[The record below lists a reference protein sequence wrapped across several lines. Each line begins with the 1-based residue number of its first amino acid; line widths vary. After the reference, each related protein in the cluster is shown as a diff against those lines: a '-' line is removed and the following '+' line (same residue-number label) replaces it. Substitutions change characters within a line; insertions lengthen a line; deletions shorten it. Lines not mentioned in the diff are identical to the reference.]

1 MDGCYCYVR
10 VSTEEQAEGYSPE
23 AQERAALALAATEGL
38 RVCGMYRDLGES
50 ARSDKRPDFQR
61 MMAELKAHYRRDRIK
76 AIIIDNLDRFM
87 RNLRLLLNFEHELS
101 KMGIR
106 LLSATEDIDTT
117 SDSGMMLFQF
127 KGMVAEQYL
136 RNLSR
141 EVKKGLREKA
151 QQGHWVGG
159 ICPYG
164 YIRTDKDTIEPAGD
178 ASTEAVRR
186 IFALYETTL
195 YSYARLA
202 DSLNADSD
210 RWGRRFGVEAVRD
223 IIANRAYCGFVSCS
237 GTHYPGKHA
246 ALVSLEQWERCAAIR
261 TARATVKWTAE
272 NPRPAS
278 NPSSLLVGLG
288 SCACCDQPLWSST
301 SGNPGA
307 RQVYYRCAGSS
318 RRNCVAKLQPA
329 RLVDAQLLD
338 LIRGFGLAVTT
349 QAEGLRQLL
358 AESSPPSS
366 PPVVDQAALQQ
377 KLDRLTSAWVE
388 GNISDMAY
396 ERQLATLK
404 GQRSHEVAPT
414 TTITMLDV
422 TKATALLADLSAV
435 IDAATTTER
444 RVLVQ
449 LLFAQVWVQDRAV
462 YAVQPQPLY
471 GALWLAARRVY
482 TTRCEAGHQAPFPA
496 PLTPFGG
503 FWRSVPLWSD
513 YAIPF
518 KSSLTNSDISLR
530 P

>member
-23 AQERAALALAATEGL
+23 AQERAALALAAAEGL

-61 MMAELKAHYRRDRIK
+61 MMVELKQHYRRDRIK

-101 KMGIR
+101 KLGIR

-117 SDSGMMLFQF
+117 SDSGMMMFQF

-164 YIRTDKDTIEPAGD
+164 YVRTDKDTIAPAGD

-186 IFALYETTL
+186 IFALYETKL

-202 DSLNADSD
+202 DALNSEAE

-223 IIANRAYCGFVSCS
+223 ILANRAYCGFVSCS
-237 GTHYPGKHA
+237 GTHYPGKHE
-246 ALVSLEQWERCAAIR
+246 ALATVEQWERCAAIR
-261 TARATVKWTAE
+261 NARSNLKWTAE

-288 SCACCDQPLWSST
+288 SCASCDQPLWSST
-301 SGNPGA
+301 SGNPGS

-318 RRNCVAKLQPA
+318 RRNCIAKLQPA
-329 RLVDAQLLD
+329 RLVDAQMLD
-338 LIRGFGLAVTT
+338 LVRGFGLAAAT
-349 QAEGLRQLL
+349 QAEGLHQLL
-358 AESSPPSS
+358 AESSPPPS
-366 PPVVDQAALQQ
+366 PPAVDQAAIQE

-404 GQRSHEVAPT
+404 GQLNHEAAAPT
-414 TTITMLDV
+414 MITMLDV
-422 TKATALLADLSAV
+422 TRATALLADLSAV
-435 IDAATTTER
+435 IDEATIEER

-449 LLFAQVWVQDRAV
+449 MVFAQVWVQDRAV

-471 GALWLAARRVY
+471 GALWLAARRAY
-482 TTRCEAGHQAPFPA
+482 TKRCEAGHQAPFPA
-496 PLTPFGG
+496 PLTPFGDL
-503 FWRSVPLWSD
+503 WRSVPLWSD

-518 KSSLTNSDISLR
+518 NTPVTSSGISVR

>member
-1 MDGCYCYVR
+1 MDGCYCYIR

-23 AQERAALALAATEGL
+23 AQERAALALAADEGL

-61 MMAELKAHYRRDRIK
+61 MMVELKQHYRRDRIK

-101 KMGIR
+101 KLGIR

-117 SDSGMMLFQF
+117 SDSGMMMFQF

-151 QQGHWVGG
+151 RQGHWVGG

-164 YIRTDKDTIEPAGD
+164 YLRADKDTIVPAGD
-178 ASTEAVRR
+178 TSTEAVRR
-186 IFALYETTL
+186 IFALYETKL

-202 DSLNADSD
+202 DTLNAEAE

-223 IIANRAYCGFVSCS
+223 ILANRAYCGFVSCS
-237 GTHYPGKHA
+237 GTHYPGKHE
-246 ALVSLEQWERCAAIR
+246 ALTTIEQWERCAVIR
-261 TARATVKWTAE
+261 SARSNLKWTAE

-278 NPSSLLVGLG
+278 NPSSLLVGIG

-301 SGNPGA
+301 SGNPA
-307 RQVYYRCAGSS
+307 SRQVYYRCAGSS
-318 RRNCVAKLQPA
+318 RRNCLAKLQPA
-329 RLVDAQLLD
+329 RLVDAQVLD
-338 LIRGFGLAVTT
+338 LIRGFGLVAAI
-349 QAEGLRQLL
+349 QAEGLQQLL
-358 AESSPPSS
+358 DTPSPLS
-366 PPVVDQAALQQ
+366 PPVVDRIAIQE

-396 ERQLATLK
+396 ERQLAALK
-404 GQRSHEVAPT
+404 VQLAQEVVLSPV
-414 TTITMLDV
+414 ISMLDI
-422 TKATALLADLSAV
+422 TKATTLLSDLSAV
-435 IDAATTTER
+435 IDEATIAER
-444 RVLVQ
+444 RELVQ
-449 LLFAQVWVQDRAV
+449 MLFAQVWVQDRAV

-471 GALWLAARRVY
+471 GALLLAARRAY
-482 TTRCEAGHQAPFPA
+482 AKRCELGHQRSFPA
-496 PLTPFGG
+496 CYEPAGLFAGAFLPKARRTPPVVVRRAFV
-503 FWRSVPLWSD
+503 SP
-513 YAIPF
+513 Y
-518 KSSLTNSDISLR
+518 SSNR
-530 P
+530 